1 MKVNVTCDFVVPS
14 VGSHNIIIVHQMTRL
29 ALKHNAVNLSQ
40 GFPNEPPPAKMRL
53 ALAQAA
59 LSGKVWSDDEA
70 LRLSNTDEKDLTDS
84 IISYLTKTP
93 NTVTTMDA
101 ITDELNQYSPPMGR
115 VDSRISVSSYYER
128 LYGYNISED
137 NITLTLGATEAVATA
152 LRTIGS
158 PGDKIVIFE
167 PFHEL
172 YPSQCSIFYLDPVYV
187 TLHSSVEDG
196 TWNYDYEALKNA
208 ITDKKTKAL
217 ILNTPHN
224 PTGKVFSYSEIKEI
238 VDLCIENDVY
248 IITDEIYEHMTY
260 HDKKNNQQFK
270 HIFIPEAFPD
280 AVDRTLV
287 CNSLGKSASATGWRL
302 GWCLHPPH
310 LSDLYRGVH
319 DQLVAMSPHPQQFAS
334 LAFFTLPD
342 AYFKNE
348 LHTRYQMRLSIL
360 TEALKQVGFGVVP
373 PEGAYYLFVDYRG
386 VEQLTNLSPMD
397 AAMYL
402 MKEVGVAV
410 VPGDNFY
417 GKSQDGQ
424 HFLRFAACRSM
435 SDITAAILKLQAKLS
450 KK

>member
-93 NTVTTMDA
+93 NTVTPMDA

-208 ITDKKTKAL
+208 ITDNKTKAL

-260 HDKKNNQQFK
+260 HDKKNNHQFK

-386 VEQLTNLSPMD
+386 VEQLSYLSPMD

>member
-1 MKVNVTCDFVVPS
+1 MSPIVKES
-14 VGSHNIIIVHQMTRL
+14 VIRLMTRL
-29 ALKHNAVNLSQ
+29 ALKYNAVNLSQ

-53 ALAQAA
+53 ALAQAV

-70 LRLSNTDEKDLTDS
+70 FRLANTNEKGLTDS
-84 IISYLTKTP
+84 IIKLFTSSEAPKDT
-93 NTVTTMDA
+93 A
-101 ITDELNQYSPPMGR
+101 TDELNQYSPPMGR
-115 VDSRISVSSYYER
+115 VDTRRSVARYYER

-196 TWNYDYEALKNA
+196 TWNYDHEELKSA
-208 ITDKKTKAL
+208 VMDKKTKAL

-224 PTGKVFSYSEIKEI
+224 PTGKVFTFSEIEEI
-238 VDLCIENDVY
+238 VDLCVENDVY

-260 HDKKNNQQFK
+260 HDKNKNQQFK
-270 HIFIPEAFPD
+270 HILIPKVFPH
-280 AVDRTLV
+280 AADRTLV

-310 LSDLYRGVH
+310 LSDHYRGVH
-319 DQLVAMSPHPQQFAS
+319 DQLVAMSPHPQQFAA
-334 LAFFTLPD
+334 LAFFSLPD
-342 AYFKNE
+342 EYFKQE
-348 LHTRYQMRLSIL
+348 LHSRYQARLSL
-360 TEALKQVGFGVVP
+360 LAEALTKVGFGVIP

-397 AAMYL
+397 AAMHL
-402 MKEVGVAV
+402 MMEVGVAV

-417 GKSQDGQ
+417 GKSQDGR

-435 SDITAAILKLQAKLS
+435 SDVSAAILKLQAKLN
-450 KK
+450 KI

>member
-93 NTVTTMDA
+93 NTVTPMDA

-260 HDKKNNQQFK
+260 HDKKNNHQFK

-360 TEALKQVGFGVVP
+360 AEALKQVGFGVVP

-397 AAMYL
+397 AAMFL

>member
-93 NTVTTMDA
+93 NTVTPMDA

-196 TWNYDYEALKNA
+196 TWNYDYEELKNA

-224 PTGKVFSYSEIKEI
+224 PTGKVFSYSELKEI

-260 HDKKNNQQFK
+260 HDKKNNHQFK

-342 AYFKNE
+342 IYFKNE

-360 TEALKQVGFGVVP
+360 AEALKQVGFGVVP

>member
-1 MKVNVTCDFVVPS
+1 
-14 VGSHNIIIVHQMTRL
+14 
-29 ALKHNAVNLSQ
+29 
-40 GFPNEPPPAKMRL
+40 
-53 ALAQAA
+53 
-59 LSGKVWSDDEA
+59 
-70 LRLSNTDEKDLTDS
+70 
-84 IISYLTKTP
+84 
-93 NTVTTMDA
+93 
-101 ITDELNQYSPPMGR
+101 
-115 VDSRISVSSYYER
+115 
-128 LYGYNISED
+128 
-137 NITLTLGATEAVATA
+137 
-152 LRTIGS
+152 
-158 PGDKIVIFE
+158 
-167 PFHEL
+167 
-172 YPSQCSIFYLDPVYV
+172 
-187 TLHSSVEDG
+187 
-196 TWNYDYEALKNA
+196 
-208 ITDKKTKAL
+208 
-217 ILNTPHN
+217 LNTPHN
-224 PTGKVFSYSEIKEI
+224 PTGKVFSYSELKEI

-260 HDKKNNQQFK
+260 HDKKNNHQFK

-386 VEQLTNLSPMD
+386 VEQLSYLSPMD

-435 SDITAAILKLQAKLS
+435 SDITAAVLKLQAKLNKS
-450 KK
+450 E

>member
-93 NTVTTMDA
+93 NTVTPMDA

-224 PTGKVFSYSEIKEI
+224 PTGKVFSYSELKEI

-260 HDKKNNQQFK
+260 HDKKNNHQFK